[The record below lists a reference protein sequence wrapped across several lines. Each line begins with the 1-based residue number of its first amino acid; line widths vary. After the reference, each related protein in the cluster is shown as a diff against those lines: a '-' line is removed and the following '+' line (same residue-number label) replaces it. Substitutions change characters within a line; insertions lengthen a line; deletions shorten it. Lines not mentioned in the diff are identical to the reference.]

1 MDARNRQGTLDD
13 VQRYCGNPGHFDRED
28 DQEGGTNAE
37 AEMNATKGKMASCVS
52 ITMTAVTS
60 DSEYYERPGRRR
72 KVGRWGSEVWTRV
85 FVASGLALFLQWG
98 TTGGAVVAQ
107 VSPILLLGLGCT

>member
-1 MDARNRQGTLDD
+1 M
-13 VQRYCGNPGHFDRED
+13 ED
-28 DQEGGTNAE
+28 DQEGDTNAE
-37 AEMNATKGKMASCVS
+37 AEMNATKGKMASGVS

-60 DSEYYERPGRRR
+60 DSEYHERRRR
-72 KVGRWGSEVWTRV
+72 KISRWGSDVWTRV

-107 VSPILLLGLGCT
+107 VSPILLLGLGCTYFSLPVVYAYSRPRSVFRLLYILTP